1 MILLKYVYNMRRIA
15 WKERRRC
22 EDIMHGEKITM
33 MQQHSTEQRLT
44 VDSRRRPTNF
54 KML

>member
-33 MQQHSTEQRLT
+33 MQQHSTEQR
-44 VDSRRRPTNF
+44 
-54 KML
+54 